1 MSRGRE
7 LAKVGGTT
15 QTISGIS
22 TFVGI
27 STFASDVRI
36 HGKLDVDGDISY
48 DEMTSVNSK
57 VTGVTTATDV
67 QITRNLVVTGIT
79 TVTGAVDANGGATI
93 DNIQIGVTGDNE
105 IDTASG
111 SLTIDSAGGTVTV
124 DDNLTVTGNAVLN
137 GTVDLGDATSDTI
150 SFVGRVDTDIVPS
163 SDGAVDLGSST
174 LEFQDLHLDG
184 TANIDALVADTAKVS
199 DLTDNRVVIAGSA
212 GELEDDANLTFNG
225 TTLSVGVA
233 LDVDG
238 HTDLDNV
245 SISGVTTITGASTF
259 TGAIDA
265 NGGASIDNIQI
276 GVTGDNEIDTA
287 SGNLTLDSAGGTVAI
302 DDNATVSGNLT
313 VTGTTTMNG
322 NIALGDATGDTITP
336 TGRFNADIVPASDG
350 AVDLGTS
357 SLEFQDLHLD
367 GTANIDALLAD
378 TAKIGDLTS
387 GRVVLAG
394 SSGEL
399 EDSGNLTFNGTV
411 LAVTGNETV
420 SGTFDVDGATTL
432 DGLTVAEAATFSAGV
447 TITGALDANGGASID
462 NVQIGVT
469 GDNEIDTAS
478 GNLTIDSA
486 GGTTTIDDAVTVTG
500 NLTVS
505 GNLQIDG
512 STTTVNTAT
521 MTVEDKNIVLGTGA
535 ANDAACDGSGI
546 TATSGDGNKTWNWV
560 DSTDAWTSSEHINLA
575 SGKGY
580 ELNGTTV
587 LSGTTLG
594 SSIVTSSLT
603 ALGTITTGVWNG
615 TAIGNDYIATITA
628 PGKIALS
635 SLDIDGGTDIGADL
649 VDADEVI
656 VDDGGGGTNRRSDMS
671 RIKKYIFSA
680 ASGDATASD
689 SGAITLAASGVSAG
703 TVGSSTAIP
712 ILTIDAKGR
721 VTATSTTAVDSTQVA
736 QGNSSVAVTD
746 TGTGS
751 IVATIDGSTLATF
764 AAAGITLSSGA
775 FVGNLTGNV
784 TGNVTGNTSG
794 NAGTA
799 TALETARAI
808 GGVNFDGTAAI
819 NLPGVN
825 TSGNQDTSGNAA
837 TATVGTNVTV
847 SANNTANETVYPV
860 FVDGATGTQGCETDT
875 ALNYNPSTNT
885 LTAGTFSG
893 SLSGTASNAALLDS
907 LDSSQFVRSDTAD
920 TITATLTARQITPQ
934 ADSTYDLGTN
944 SVRWANVYADDVRTG
959 DLHLSNEHRGGNTID
974 GSWGH
979 YQIQEGEDDL
989 FIMNKRSGKKF
1000 RFVLEQV

>member
-57 VTGVTTATDV
+57 VTGVSTATDV
-67 QITRNLVVTGIT
+67 QITRNLIVTGIT

-124 DDNLTVTGNAVLN
+124 DDNLVVTGN
-137 GTVDLGDATSDTI
+137 VDLGDATGDTI

-163 SDGAVDLGSST
+163 ADGSVDLGSST

-287 SGNLTLDSAGGTVAI
+287 SGNLTIDSAGGTVTV
-302 DDNATVSGNLT
+302 DDILSVSGNASFDAN
-313 VTGTTTMNG
+313 VTLG
-322 NIALGDATGDTITP
+322 NATGDTITP

-367 GTANIDALLAD
+367 GTANIDSLAAD
-378 TAKIGDLTS
+378 TAAIADLTS

-399 EDSGNLTFNGTV
+399 EDSGNLTFNGST
-411 LAVTGNETV
+411 LAVTGSQTISV
-420 SGTFDVDGATTL
+420 DLDVDGHTNL
-432 DGLTVAEAATFSAGV
+432 DNVSVAGV
-447 TITGALDANGGASID
+447 TTFAAATTFTGAIDANGGATID

-469 GDNEIDTAS
+469 GDNEIDTSS
-478 GNLTIDSA
+478 GNLTLDSA
-486 GGTTTIDDAVTVTG
+486 GGTITLDDAVTVTG

-521 MTVEDKNIVLGTGA
+521 MTVEDKNVVLGVGA

-560 DSTDAWTSSEHINLA
+560 DSTDAWTSSEHIDLA

-580 ELNGTTV
+580 KLNGTTV

-603 ALGTITTGVWNG
+603 ALGTIATGVWNG

-628 PGKIALS
+628 PGKVALS
-635 SLDIDGGTDIGADL
+635 SLEIDGGTDIGAAL
-649 VDADEVI
+649 ADADLLV
-656 VDDGGGGTNRRSDMS
+656 VDDGGGGTNRKTAAS
-671 RIKKYIFSA
+671 RIPVYVFSKV
-680 ASGDATASD
+680 SGDIAIDSAGAATIQANSVALTTDTTGNYVQQGATSGNGISGSVNSEGGTFTVTSNATNANTASTIVFRD
-689 SGAITLAASGVSAG
+689 GSGDFSAG
-703 TVGSSTAIP
+703 TITATLSGTATNATHVTVTDNESTNENNLIPFIEDASATGNVGLESDGDFSYNPSTG
-712 ILTIDAKGR
+712 K
-721 VTATSTTAVDSTQVA
+721 VTAT
-736 QGNSSVAVTD
+736 G
-746 TGTGS
+746 
-751 IVATIDGSTLATF
+751 
-764 AAAGITLSSGA
+764 
-775 FVGNLTGNV
+775 FVGTLTGDV
-784 TGNVTGNTSG
+784 TGN
-794 NAGTA
+794 A
-799 TALETARAI
+799 
-808 GGVNFDGTAAI
+808 D
-819 NLPGVN
+819 
-825 TSGNQDTSGNAA
+825 

-847 SANNTANETVYPV
+847 SANNTANETVYPL

-875 ALNYNPSTNT
+875 GLNYNPSTNT

-893 SLSGTASNAALLDS
+893 GLSGTASNASLLDS

-920 TITATLTARQITPQ
+920 AITATLTAYAIVP
-934 ADSTYDLGTN
+934 ASDSTYDLGTN

>member
-57 VTGVTTATDV
+57 VTGVSTATDV
-67 QITRNLVVTGIT
+67 QITRNLIVTGIT

-124 DDNLTVTGNAVLN
+124 DDNLVVTGN
-137 GTVDLGDATSDTI
+137 VDLGDATGDTI

-163 SDGAVDLGSST
+163 ADGSVDLGSST

-184 TANIDALVADTAKVS
+184 TANIDALVADTAIVS

-287 SGNLTLDSAGGTVAI
+287 SGNLTIDSAGGTVTV
-302 DDNATVSGNLT
+302 DDILSVSGNASFDAN
-313 VTGTTTMNG
+313 VTLG
-322 NIALGDATGDTITP
+322 NATGDTITP

-367 GTANIDALLAD
+367 GTANIDSLAAD
-378 TAKIGDLTS
+378 TAAIADLTS

-399 EDSGNLTFNGTV
+399 EDSGNLTFNGST
-411 LAVTGNETV
+411 LAVTGSQTISV
-420 SGTFDVDGATTL
+420 DLDVDGHTNL
-432 DGLTVAEAATFSAGV
+432 DNVSVAGV
-447 TITGALDANGGASID
+447 TTFAAATTFTGAIDANGGATID

-469 GDNEIDTAS
+469 GDNEIDTSS
-478 GNLTIDSA
+478 GNLTLDSA
-486 GGTTTIDDAVTVTG
+486 GGTITLDDAVTVTG

-521 MTVEDKNIVLGTGA
+521 MTVEDKNVVLGVGA

-560 DSTDAWTSSEHINLA
+560 DSTDAWTSSEHIDLA

-580 ELNGTTV
+580 KLNGTTV

-603 ALGTITTGVWNG
+603 ALGTIATGVWNG

-628 PGKIALS
+628 PGKVALS
-635 SLDIDGGTDIGADL
+635 SLEIDGGTDIGAAL
-649 VDADEVI
+649 ADADLLV
-656 VDDGGGGTNRRSDMS
+656 VDDGGGGTNRKTAAS
-671 RIKKYIFSA
+671 RIPVYVFSKV
-680 ASGDATASD
+680 SGDIAIDSAGAATIQANSVALTTDTTGNYVQQGATSGNGISGSVNSEGGTFTVTSNATNANTASTIVFRD
-689 SGAITLAASGVSAG
+689 GSGDFSAG
-703 TVGSSTAIP
+703 TITATLSGTATNATHVTVTDNESTNENNLIPFIEDASATGNVGLESDGDFSYNPSTG
-712 ILTIDAKGR
+712 K
-721 VTATSTTAVDSTQVA
+721 VTAT
-736 QGNSSVAVTD
+736 G
-746 TGTGS
+746 
-751 IVATIDGSTLATF
+751 
-764 AAAGITLSSGA
+764 
-775 FVGNLTGNV
+775 FVGTLTGDV
-784 TGNVTGNTSG
+784 TGN
-794 NAGTA
+794 A
-799 TALETARAI
+799 
-808 GGVNFDGTAAI
+808 D
-819 NLPGVN
+819 
-825 TSGNQDTSGNAA
+825 

-847 SANNTANETVYPV
+847 SANNTANETVYPL

-875 ALNYNPSTNT
+875 GLNYNPSTNT

-893 SLSGTASNAALLDS
+893 GLSGTASNASLLDS

-920 TITATLTARQITPQ
+920 AITATLTAYAIVP
-934 ADSTYDLGTN
+934 ASDSTYDLGTN